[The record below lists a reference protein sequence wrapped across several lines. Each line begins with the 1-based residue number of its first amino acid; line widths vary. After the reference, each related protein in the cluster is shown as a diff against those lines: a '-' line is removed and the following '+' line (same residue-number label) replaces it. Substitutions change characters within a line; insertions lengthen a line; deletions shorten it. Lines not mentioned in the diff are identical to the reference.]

1 MDDCSMYCERPS
13 TGSQCGPLT
22 SLCAHR
28 SMSQLTILIVASWFA
43 GLAAFGGGVI
53 AWATNG
59 ANTAAKREV
68 THGIIAFGG
77 GILIAAVAFALLP
90 KAMIVLGP
98 ASLGAAFCAGGLF
111 FCILDARL
119 SRRGDTKAQFM
130 AMLID
135 FLPEA
140 LALGAVFGQD
150 HQLGVLLAAFIAAQN
165 LPEGFNA
172 FREMTSVGIRSRV
185 AVITLL
191 AISLLG
197 PVAACT
203 GYFLLQN
210 QVKLTAAIMAFAGG
224 GIMYL
229 IFQDIAPQSKIR
241 KHWIPAL
248 GGVLGF
254 AVGMIGKQL
263 VD

>member
-1 MDDCSMYCERPS
+1 
-13 TGSQCGPLT
+13 
-22 SLCAHR
+22 
-28 SMSQLTILIVASWFA
+28 MSQLTIIIIASWLA
-43 GLAAFGGGVI
+43 GLSAFGGGVI
-53 AWATNG
+53 AWATDG
-59 ANTAAKREV
+59 ANTDTKREV

-90 KAMIVLGP
+90 KAIVALSPVVLG
-98 ASLGAAFCAGGLF
+98 AMFCAGGLL
-111 FCILDARL
+111 FCILDAHL
-119 SRRGDTKAQFM
+119 SRSGNTKAQFL
-130 AMLID
+130 AMLMD

-150 HQLGVLLAAFIAAQN
+150 PRLGVLLAAFIGAQN

-172 FREMTSVGIRSRV
+172 FREMTTVGIRSRV
-185 AVITLL
+185 ALMTLL
-191 AISLLG
+191 AVSLLG

-203 GYFLLQN
+203 GYFFLQN
-210 QVKLTAAIMAFAGG
+210 QPKVTASIMTFAGG

-248 GGVLGF
+248 GAVLGF

-263 VD
+263 LD

>member
-1 MDDCSMYCERPS
+1 
-13 TGSQCGPLT
+13 
-22 SLCAHR
+22 
-28 SMSQLTILIVASWFA
+28 MSQLTIVIIASWLA
-43 GLAAFGGGVI
+43 GLAAFVGGVI

-59 ANTAAKREV
+59 ANTDDKREIA
-68 THGIIAFGG
+68 HGVIAFGG

-90 KAMIVLGP
+90 KAMVVLSPVGL
-98 ASLGAAFCAGGLF
+98 AVTFCAGGLL
-111 FCILDARL
+111 FCVLDARL
-119 SRRGDTKAQFM
+119 SRRGDTKAQFL
-130 AMLID
+130 AMLMD

-140 LALGAVFGQD
+140 LALGAVFGHD
-150 HQLGVLLAAFIAAQN
+150 HRLGVLLAAFIGAQN

-172 FREMTSVGIRSRV
+172 FREMTTVGIRSRV
-185 AVITLL
+185 ALMTLL
-191 AISLLG
+191 AVSVLG

-203 GYFLLQN
+203 GYFFLQD
-210 QVKLTAAIMAFAGG
+210 QAKVTASIMTFAAG

-248 GGVLGF
+248 GAVLGF

>member
-1 MDDCSMYCERPS
+1 
-13 TGSQCGPLT
+13 
-22 SLCAHR
+22 
-28 SMSQLTILIVASWFA
+28 MSQLTIIIIASWLA
-43 GLAAFGGGVI
+43 GLSAFGGGVI
-53 AWATNG
+53 AWATDG
-59 ANTAAKREV
+59 ANTDTKREV

-90 KAMIVLGP
+90 KAIVALSPVVLG
-98 ASLGAAFCAGGLF
+98 AMFCAGGLL
-111 FCILDARL
+111 FCILDAHL
-119 SRRGDTKAQFM
+119 SRSGNTKAQFL
-130 AMLID
+130 AMLMD

-150 HQLGVLLAAFIAAQN
+150 PRLGVLLAAFIGAQN

-172 FREMTSVGIRSRV
+172 FREMPTVGIRSRV
-185 AVITLL
+185 ALMTLL
-191 AISLLG
+191 AVSLLG

-203 GYFLLQN
+203 GYFFLQN
-210 QVKLTAAIMAFAGG
+210 QPKVTASIMTFAGG

-248 GGVLGF
+248 GAVLGF

-263 VD
+263 LD

>member
-1 MDDCSMYCERPS
+1 
-13 TGSQCGPLT
+13 
-22 SLCAHR
+22 
-28 SMSQLTILIVASWFA
+28 MSQLTIIIIASWLA
-43 GLAAFGGGVI
+43 GLSAFGGGVI
-53 AWATNG
+53 AWATDG
-59 ANTAAKREV
+59 ANTDTKREI

-90 KAMIVLGP
+90 KAMVALSPVG
-98 ASLGAAFCAGGLF
+98 LGAMFCAGGLL
-111 FCILDARL
+111 FCILDAHL
-119 SRRGDTKAQFM
+119 SRRGDTKAQFL
-130 AMLID
+130 AMLMD

-150 HQLGVLLAAFIAAQN
+150 HRLGVLLAAFIGAQN

-172 FREMTSVGIRSRV
+172 FREMTSVGIKSRV
-185 AVITLL
+185 ALITLL
-191 AISLLG
+191 AVSLLG

-203 GYFLLQN
+203 GYFFLQN
-210 QVKLTAAIMAFAGG
+210 QAKVTASIMTFAGG

-241 KHWIPAL
+241 KHWVPAL
-248 GGVLGF
+248 GAVLGF

-263 VD
+263 LD

>member
-1 MDDCSMYCERPS
+1 MI
-13 TGSQCGPLT
+13 
-22 SLCAHR
+22 
-28 SMSQLTILIVASWFA
+28 QLTIIIIASWLA

-53 AWATNG
+53 AWATDG
-59 ANTAAKREV
+59 ANTEEKREV
-68 THGIIAFGG
+68 THGVIAFGG

-90 KAMIVLGP
+90 KAMVALSPVG
-98 ASLGAAFCAGGLF
+98 LGATFCAGGLL
-111 FCILDARL
+111 FCVLDAQL
-119 SRRGDTKAQFM
+119 SRSGDTKAQFL
-130 AMLID
+130 AMLMD

-150 HQLGVLLAAFIAAQN
+150 PRLGVLLAAFIGAQN

-172 FREMTSVGIRSRV
+172 FREMTTVGIRSRV
-185 AVITLL
+185 ALMTLL
-191 AISLLG
+191 AVSLLG

-203 GYFLLQN
+203 GYFFLQD
-210 QVKLTAAIMAFAGG
+210 QAKVTASIMTFAGG

-248 GGVLGF
+248 GAVLGF

>member
-1 MDDCSMYCERPS
+1 
-13 TGSQCGPLT
+13 
-22 SLCAHR
+22 
-28 SMSQLTILIVASWFA
+28 MSQLTIIIIASWLA

-53 AWATNG
+53 AWATDG
-59 ANTAAKREV
+59 ANTDEKREV
-68 THGIIAFGG
+68 THGVIAFGG

-90 KAMIVLGP
+90 KAMVALSPVG
-98 ASLGAAFCAGGLF
+98 LGATFCAGGLL
-111 FCILDARL
+111 FCVLDAQL
-119 SRRGDTKAQFM
+119 SRSGDTKAQFL
-130 AMLID
+130 AMLMD

-150 HQLGVLLAAFIAAQN
+150 HRLGVLLAAFIGAQN

-172 FREMTSVGIRSRV
+172 FREMTTVGIRSRV
-185 AVITLL
+185 ALMTLL
-191 AISLLG
+191 AVSLLG

-203 GYFLLQN
+203 GYFFLQD
-210 QVKLTAAIMAFAGG
+210 QAKVTASIMTFAGG

-229 IFQDIAPQSKIR
+229 IFQDIAPQSKVR

-248 GGVLGF
+248 GAVLGF

>member
-1 MDDCSMYCERPS
+1 
-13 TGSQCGPLT
+13 
-22 SLCAHR
+22 
-28 SMSQLTILIVASWFA
+28 MSQLTIIVIASWLA

-53 AWATNG
+53 AWATDG
-59 ANTAAKREV
+59 ANTDTKREV

-90 KAMIVLGP
+90 RAMVALSPVG
-98 ASLGAAFCAGGLF
+98 LGASFFAGGLL
-111 FCILDARL
+111 FCALDAHL
-119 SRRGDTKAQFM
+119 SRSGDTKAQFL
-130 AMLID
+130 AMIMD

-150 HQLGVLLAAFIAAQN
+150 HRLGVLLAAFIGAQN

-172 FREMTSVGIRSRV
+172 FREMTTAGIRSRV
-185 AVITLL
+185 ALMTLL
-191 AISLLG
+191 AVSLLG

-203 GYFLLQN
+203 GYFFLQD
-210 QVKLTAAIMAFAGG
+210 QAKVTASIMTLAGG

-248 GGVLGF
+248 GAVLGF

>member
-1 MDDCSMYCERPS
+1 
-13 TGSQCGPLT
+13 
-22 SLCAHR
+22 
-28 SMSQLTILIVASWFA
+28 MSQLTIIIIASWLA
-43 GLAAFGGGVI
+43 GLTAFGGGVI
-53 AWATNG
+53 AWTTDG
-59 ANTAAKREV
+59 ASTDEKSEV

-77 GILIAAVAFALLP
+77 GILIAAVVFALLP
-90 KAMIVLGP
+90 KAMVALGP
-98 ASLGAAFCAGGLF
+98 VGLGAMFCAGGLL
-111 FCILDARL
+111 FCVLDAQL
-119 SRRGDTKAQFM
+119 SRSGDTKAQFL
-130 AMLID
+130 AMLMD

-150 HQLGVLLAAFIAAQN
+150 HRLGILLAVFIGAQN

-172 FREMTSVGIRSRV
+172 FREMTTVGIRSRV
-185 AVITLL
+185 ALMTLL
-191 AISLLG
+191 AVSLLG

-203 GYFLLQN
+203 GYFFLQD
-210 QVKLTAAIMAFAGG
+210 QAKVTASIMTFAGG

-248 GGVLGF
+248 GAVLGF

>member
-1 MDDCSMYCERPS
+1 
-13 TGSQCGPLT
+13 
-22 SLCAHR
+22 
-28 SMSQLTILIVASWFA
+28 MSQLTIIVIASWLA

-53 AWATNG
+53 AWATDG
-59 ANTAAKREV
+59 ANTDDKREV
-68 THGIIAFGG
+68 AHGVIAFGG

-90 KAMIVLGP
+90 KAMVALSPVG
-98 ASLGAAFCAGGLF
+98 LGAMFCAGGLL
-111 FCILDARL
+111 FCVLDAQL
-119 SRRGDTKAQFM
+119 SRSGDTKAQFL
-130 AMLID
+130 AMLMD

-150 HQLGVLLAAFIAAQN
+150 PRLGVLLAAFIGAQN

-172 FREMTSVGIRSRV
+172 FREMTTVGIRYRV
-185 AVITLL
+185 ALMTLL
-191 AISLLG
+191 AVSLLG
-197 PVAACT
+197 PLAACT
-203 GYFLLQN
+203 GYFFLQD
-210 QVKLTAAIMAFAGG
+210 QAKVTASIMTFAGG

-248 GGVLGF
+248 GAVLGF

>member
-1 MDDCSMYCERPS
+1 
-13 TGSQCGPLT
+13 
-22 SLCAHR
+22 
-28 SMSQLTILIVASWFA
+28 MSQLTIIIIASWLA

-53 AWATNG
+53 AWATDG
-59 ANTAAKREV
+59 ANTDTKREV

-90 KAMIVLGP
+90 KAMVALSPVG
-98 ASLGAAFCAGGLF
+98 LGATFCAGGLF
-111 FCILDARL
+111 FCILDAHL
-119 SRRGDTKAQFM
+119 SRSGDTKAQFL
-130 AMLID
+130 AMLMD

-150 HQLGVLLAAFIAAQN
+150 HRLGVLLAAFIGAQN

-172 FREMTSVGIRSRV
+172 FQEMTTVGIRSRV
-185 AVITLL
+185 ALMTLL
-191 AISLLG
+191 AVSLLG

-203 GYFLLQN
+203 GYFFLQN
-210 QVKLTAAIMAFAGG
+210 QAKVTASIMTFAGG

-248 GGVLGF
+248 GAVLGF

-263 VD
+263 ID

>member
-1 MDDCSMYCERPS
+1 
-13 TGSQCGPLT
+13 
-22 SLCAHR
+22 
-28 SMSQLTILIVASWFA
+28 MSQLTIIIIASWLA

-53 AWATNG
+53 AWATDG
-59 ANTAAKREV
+59 ANTDEKREL
-68 THGIIAFGG
+68 THGVIAFGG

-90 KAMIVLGP
+90 KAMVALSPVG
-98 ASLGAAFCAGGLF
+98 LGATFCAGGLL
-111 FCILDARL
+111 FCVLDAQL
-119 SRRGDTKAQFM
+119 SRSGDTKAQFL
-130 AMLID
+130 AMLMD

-150 HQLGVLLAAFIAAQN
+150 PRLGVLLAAFIGAQN

-172 FREMTSVGIRSRV
+172 FREMTTVGIRSRV
-185 AVITLL
+185 ALMTLL
-191 AISLLG
+191 AVSVLG

-203 GYFLLQN
+203 GYFFLQD
-210 QVKLTAAIMAFAGG
+210 QAKVTASIMTFAGG

-248 GGVLGF
+248 GAVLGF

-263 VD
+263 LD

>member
-1 MDDCSMYCERPS
+1 
-13 TGSQCGPLT
+13 
-22 SLCAHR
+22 
-28 SMSQLTILIVASWFA
+28 MSQLTIIVIASWLA

-53 AWATNG
+53 AWATDG
-59 ANTAAKREV
+59 ANTEDKRELA
-68 THGIIAFGG
+68 HGVIAFGG

-90 KAMIVLGP
+90 KAMVALSPVG
-98 ASLGAAFCAGGLF
+98 LGATFCAGGLL
-111 FCILDARL
+111 FCVLDAQL
-119 SRRGDTKAQFM
+119 SRRGDTKAQFL
-130 AMLID
+130 AMLMD

-150 HQLGVLLAAFIAAQN
+150 PRLGVLLAAFIGAQN

-172 FREMTSVGIRSRV
+172 FREMTTVGIRSRV
-185 AVITLL
+185 ALMTLL
-191 AISLLG
+191 AVSLLG

-203 GYFLLQN
+203 GYFLLQD
-210 QVKLTAAIMAFAGG
+210 QAKVTASIMTFAGG

-248 GGVLGF
+248 GAVLGF

>member
-1 MDDCSMYCERPS
+1 
-13 TGSQCGPLT
+13 
-22 SLCAHR
+22 
-28 SMSQLTILIVASWFA
+28 MSQLTIIIIASWLA

-53 AWATNG
+53 AWATDG
-59 ANTAAKREV
+59 ANTEEKREL
-68 THGIIAFGG
+68 THGVIAFGG

-90 KAMIVLGP
+90 KAMVALSPVG
-98 ASLGAAFCAGGLF
+98 LGATFCAGGLL
-111 FCILDARL
+111 FCVLDAQL
-119 SRRGDTKAQFM
+119 SRSGDTKAQFL
-130 AMLID
+130 AMLMD

-150 HQLGVLLAAFIAAQN
+150 PRLGVLLAAFIGAQN

-172 FREMTSVGIRSRV
+172 FREMTTVGIRSRV
-185 AVITLL
+185 ALMTLL
-191 AISLLG
+191 AVSLLG

-203 GYFLLQN
+203 GYFFLQD
-210 QVKLTAAIMAFAGG
+210 QAKVTASIMTFAGG

-248 GGVLGF
+248 GAVLGF

>member
-1 MDDCSMYCERPS
+1 
-13 TGSQCGPLT
+13 
-22 SLCAHR
+22 
-28 SMSQLTILIVASWFA
+28 MSQLTIIIIASWLA
-43 GLAAFGGGVI
+43 SLAAFGGGAI
-53 AWATNG
+53 AWATDG
-59 ANTAAKREV
+59 ANTDTKREV

-90 KAMIVLGP
+90 KAMVALGP
-98 ASLGAAFCAGGLF
+98 VGLGATFCAGGLL
-111 FCILDARL
+111 FCVLDAHLTR
-119 SRRGDTKAQFM
+119 SGDTKAQFL
-130 AMLID
+130 AMLLD

-140 LALGAVFGQD
+140 LAFGAVFGQD
-150 HQLGVLLAAFIAAQN
+150 HRLGILLAAFIGAQN

-172 FREMTSVGIRSRV
+172 FREMTTVGIRSRV
-185 AVITLL
+185 ALMTLL
-191 AISLLG
+191 AVSLLG

-203 GYFLLQN
+203 GYFFLQD
-210 QVKLTAAIMAFAGG
+210 QAKVTASIMTFAGG

-248 GGVLGF
+248 GAVLGF

>member
-1 MDDCSMYCERPS
+1 MN
-13 TGSQCGPLT
+13 
-22 SLCAHR
+22 
-28 SMSQLTILIVASWFA
+28 QLTIIIIASWLA

-53 AWATNG
+53 AWATDG
-59 ANTAAKREV
+59 ANTDEKREV

-90 KAMIVLGP
+90 KAMVALSPVG
-98 ASLGAAFCAGGLF
+98 LGASFCAGGLL
-111 FCILDARL
+111 FCVLDAHL
-119 SRRGDTKAQFM
+119 SRSGDTKAQFL
-130 AMLID
+130 AMLMD

-150 HQLGVLLAAFIAAQN
+150 HRLGVLLAAFIGAQN

-172 FREMTSVGIRSRV
+172 FREMTTVGIRSRV
-185 AVITLL
+185 ALITLL
-191 AISLLG
+191 AVSLLG

-203 GYFLLQN
+203 GYFFLQD
-210 QVKLTAAIMAFAGG
+210 QAKVTASIMTLAGG

-248 GGVLGF
+248 GAVLGF
-254 AVGMIGKQL
+254 AAGMIGKQL
-263 VD
+263 ID

>member
-1 MDDCSMYCERPS
+1 
-13 TGSQCGPLT
+13 
-22 SLCAHR
+22 
-28 SMSQLTILIVASWFA
+28 MSQLTIIIIASWLA

-53 AWATNG
+53 AWATDG
-59 ANTAAKREV
+59 TNTDTRREV

-90 KAMIVLGP
+90 KAMVALSPVG
-98 ASLGAAFCAGGLF
+98 LGASFCAGGLL
-111 FCILDARL
+111 FCILDAHL
-119 SRRGDTKAQFM
+119 SKSGETKAQFL
-130 AMLID
+130 AMLMD

-150 HQLGVLLAAFIAAQN
+150 HRLGILLAAFIGAQN

-172 FREMTSVGIRSRV
+172 FREMTTVGIRSRV
-185 AVITLL
+185 ALMTLL
-191 AISLLG
+191 AVSLLG

-203 GYFLLQN
+203 GYFFLQDHAK
-210 QVKLTAAIMAFAGG
+210 VTASIMTFAGG

-248 GGVLGF
+248 GAVLGF
-254 AVGMIGKQL
+254 AVGLIGKQL

>member
-1 MDDCSMYCERPS
+1 
-13 TGSQCGPLT
+13 
-22 SLCAHR
+22 
-28 SMSQLTILIVASWFA
+28 MSQLTIIILASWLA

-53 AWATNG
+53 AWATDG
-59 ANTAAKREV
+59 ANTEDKREV
-68 THGIIAFGG
+68 AHGVIAFGG

-90 KAMIVLGP
+90 KAMVALSPVG
-98 ASLGAAFCAGGLF
+98 LGATFCAGGLL
-111 FCILDARL
+111 FCVLDAQL
-119 SRRGDTKAQFM
+119 SRSGDTNAQFL
-130 AMLID
+130 AMLMD

-150 HQLGVLLAAFIAAQN
+150 PRLGVLLAAFIGAQN

-185 AVITLL
+185 ALMTLL
-191 AISLLG
+191 AVSLLG

-203 GYFLLQN
+203 GYFFLQD
-210 QVKLTAAIMAFAGG
+210 QAKVTASIMTFAGG

-229 IFQDIAPQSKIR
+229 IFQDIAPQSKIT

-248 GGVLGF
+248 GAVLGF

>member
-1 MDDCSMYCERPS
+1 
-13 TGSQCGPLT
+13 
-22 SLCAHR
+22 
-28 SMSQLTILIVASWFA
+28 MSQLTIIIIASWLA
-43 GLAAFGGGVI
+43 GLSAFGGGVI
-53 AWATNG
+53 AWATDG
-59 ANTAAKREV
+59 ANTDTKREV

-90 KAMIVLGP
+90 KAMVALSPVG
-98 ASLGAAFCAGGLF
+98 LGATFCAGGLL
-111 FCILDARL
+111 FCVLDAHL
-119 SRRGDTKAQFM
+119 SRSGGTKAQFV
-130 AMLID
+130 AMLMD

-150 HQLGVLLAAFIAAQN
+150 HRLGVLLAAFIGAQN

-172 FREMTSVGIRSRV
+172 FREMTTVGIRSRV
-185 AVITLL
+185 ALMTLL
-191 AISLLG
+191 AVSLLG

-203 GYFLLQN
+203 GYFFLQD
-210 QVKLTAAIMAFAGG
+210 QAKVTASIMTFAGG

-248 GGVLGF
+248 GAVLGF